1 LNETYE
7 FIDSN
12 KDKSGEKYLWRIT
25 RNNVVDSFV
34 SGDGV
39 EYSVMFNVETIQKM
53 ELVRTSIGG
62 CKFIDSFTMNFV
74 KSSTNQFL
82 FPKGKVFCQ
91 NAEIFVQYPQ
101 DFIISNDAYWQIQPR
116 GTIVVGQLPLTIALK
131 DTGYNTIELNAID
144 SLGCANFLIDTIYI
158 IQAPNKPII
167 STINYNA
174 NSGVSLK
181 VGNPSTKTY
190 WNNDFTRNDTLY
202 QYVYEPGAD
211 TIVTIFVNTV
221 NDDGCIS
228 DTTEV
233 RFGFKI
239 SSLKS
244 ILSNPLL
251 LYPNP
256 TKGKIFAK
264 IPTGIKNAQILIY
277 SYTGKVVKQQE
288 VNGQSSL
295 ELNLSLSPGL
305 YFVVLRGDDF
315 QSGSEIVIE

>member
-1 LNETYE
+1 
-7 FIDSN
+7 
-12 KDKSGEKYLWRIT
+12 
-25 RNNVVDSFV
+25 
-34 SGDGV
+34 
-39 EYSVMFNVETIQKM
+39 M
-53 ELVRTSIGG
+53 
-62 CKFIDSFTMNFV
+62 
-74 KSSTNQFL
+74 
-82 FPKGKVFCQ
+82 
-91 NAEIFVQYPQ
+91 
-101 DFIISNDAYWQIQPR
+101 
-116 GTIVVGQLPLTIALK
+116 PLTIALK
-131 DTGYNTIELNAID
+131 DTGYNIIELNAID
-144 SLGCANFLIDTIYI
+144 SVGCANYLTDTIYI
-158 IQAPNKPII
+158 IPAPDKPII

-181 VGNPSTKTY
+181 VDNPSTKTY
-190 WNNDFTRNDTLY
+190 WNNDFTRNDTFY

-239 SSLKS
+239 SSIKS
-244 ILSNPLL
+244 ILSNPLM

-264 IPTGIKNAQILIY
+264 IPTGIKNAQLLIY
-277 SYTGKVVKQQE
+277 SNNGKLVKQHE
-288 VNGQSSL
+288 VSGQSNL
-295 ELNLSLSPGL
+295 ELNVSLSPGL